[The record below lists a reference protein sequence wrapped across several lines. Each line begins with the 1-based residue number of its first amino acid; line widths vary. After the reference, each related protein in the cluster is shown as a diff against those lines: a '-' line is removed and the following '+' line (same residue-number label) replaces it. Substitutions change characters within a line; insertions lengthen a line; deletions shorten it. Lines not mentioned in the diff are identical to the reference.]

1 LKIKQIRR
9 LPPGARGPKG
19 STARPLLAVRS
30 HERRRAFGVR
40 KILHSGVSKS
50 VIIMAWGNRWGYEN
64 RRLIQAI
71 QSYGVRVKLCHPNH
85 FGVTIGRKLG
95 LTYRGKPIAKP
106 NLILTRTGSATGSFA
121 DIILRQA
128 ELMKIR
134 VLNPIQSIQVVM
146 NKARTTQILAKA
158 GLRVPLTHVYS
169 SQKAFKADE
178 WPGGFPC
185 VVKILSGSHG
195 NGVIKIENA
204 SQLKAYVGL
213 LKGVKFGQP
222 FIVQQFIGRPGED
235 LRIFI
240 VNGEAVECMQR
251 KATDG
256 DFRAGISA
264 KGEGSRFEMTAEI
277 KRVSEAAAAIAGVR
291 LAGVDILLDLDGT
304 PWVSEINSA
313 PGLAGIERY
322 CNPKIAEK
330 IAEFVA
336 EELGLL
342 HR

>member
-1 LKIKQIRR
+1 MKIGPTRGRTTQRKKLEVSTAQPPFAGQSKKRR
-9 LPPGARGPKG
+9 LFTRNV
-19 STARPLLAVRS
+19 L
-30 HERRRAFGVR
+30 RA
-40 KILHSGVSKS
+40 SSSKS
-50 VIIMAWGNRWGYEN
+50 VIIMAWGNRASYDN

-71 QSYGVRVKLCHPNH
+71 QAYGIRVKFLHPNH

-95 LTYRGKPIAKP
+95 LTYKGKLIARP
-106 NLILTRTGSATGSFA
+106 DLILTRTGSATGSFA
-121 DIILRQA
+121 DIILHQA

-134 VLNPIQSIQVVM
+134 VINPIQGIQVVM
-146 NKARTTQILAKA
+146 NKARATQVLAEA

-169 SQKAFKADE
+169 SLASFKAAE

-195 NGVIKIENA
+195 NGVIKVESA
-204 SQLKAYVGL
+204 SQLKAYLGL

-222 FIVQQFIGRPGED
+222 FIIQQFIGRPGED
-235 LRIFI
+235 LRIFV
-240 VNGEAVECMQR
+240 VNGEAVECMKR

-264 KGEGSRFEMTAEI
+264 NGEGSRFEMTAEI
-277 KRVSEAAAAIAGVR
+277 KRVSEMAAAVAGVR
-291 LAGVDILLDLDGT
+291 IAGVDILRDLDGA

-313 PGLAGIERY
+313 PGMAGIEKY

-330 IAEFVA
+330 IAKFVA
-336 EELGLL
+336 DELGLL